1 MKDNKKKELN
11 PEQLQKKITELESQN
26 NALILE
32 LENTKEIAAKSQSQ
46 YISLKYDFDS
56 YISRIEKEKATL
68 QESIF
73 IKSLKNILPF
83 VEELRK
89 SLESVSPELQENSS
103 IKWLNIMYEKFIKK
117 LGEMWVF
124 LFDSIGEEP
133 NHDFHEPLG
142 FEQTD
147 DDKKWKIVR
156 EYEKWFIYK
165 KWDTQIVLKPAK
177 VIVWN

>member
-11 PEQLQKKITELESQN
+11 PEQLQKKISELEIEN
-26 NALILE
+26 NQKTLE
-32 LENTKEIAAKSQSQ
+32 LEKMKEIASKSQSQ
-46 YISLKYDFDS
+46 YVSLKYDFDS

-73 IKSLKNILPF
+73 IKSIKNVLPF

-89 SLESVSPELQENSS
+89 SLESVSDEIKDNSS

-142 FEQTD
+142 FEQTEEAN
-147 DDKKWKIVR
+147 KWKIVR

-165 KWDTQIVLKPAK
+165 KWDTQTVIKPAK